1 MATLTQ
7 RGSAG
12 GMVVIQATPPVNRNP
27 YYTLLAPHL
36 NELGDEV
43 IFSTDFDE
51 LTKLAWSSDTSKE
64 SRPVIVHLHQL
75 EPLYRPRVE
84 EGNRAAAR
92 RFVDWVVKLRMLGA
106 SIVYTMHNRQPHDRR
121 LLGLDRE
128 VHTLISPV
136 VSRVVVHGDAAVEAA
151 ERWFPS
157 EKIAVVRHPNFVD
170 VYGPECPREYA
181 RRDLQVGTDE
191 FVVLAL
197 GELKPY
203 KGLELV
209 LDGFERASIPAARLL
224 IVGRNGDEEYV
235 RMLEDRVAEVGFGK
249 VRLVVRTLPEDDIAT
264 WLGVAD
270 VAVFGF
276 EEILMSGSVMLA
288 LSYGLPVVVP
298 SIGCIPEYV
307 SDGLNG
313 FLYEVGDAN
322 SLARAL
328 HRAKRSAIERS
339 AVKSSVEQY
348 HPREI
353 ALRMQEVYVE
363 SLDA

>member
-1 MATLTQ
+1 MTQ
-7 RGSAG
+7 RGSADG
-12 GMVVIQATPPVNRNP
+12 IVVIQATPPVNRNP
-27 YYTLLAPHL
+27 YYTLLAPYLREFGH
-36 NELGDEV
+36 EI
-43 IFSTDFDE
+43 IFSSDFGE
-51 LTKLAWSSDTSKE
+51 IAKHVLSLDTSREPK
-64 SRPVIVHLHQL
+64 PALVHLHQL
-75 EPLYRPRVE
+75 EPLYRARDE
-84 EGNRAAAR
+84 QGNRTAAR

-136 VSRVVVHGDAAVEAA
+136 VSRVVVHGDAAVEPA
-151 ERWFPS
+151 ERWFPP
-157 EKIAVVRHPNFVD
+157 EKISVVRHPSFVD
-170 VYGPECPREYA
+170 VYGPESPSQET
-181 RRDLQVGTDE
+181 RRDLQISADE

-197 GELKPY
+197 GEIKPY

-209 LDGFERASIPAARLL
+209 LNGFERASIPEARLL

-235 RMLEDRVAEVGFGK
+235 RKIEDLVAVLGFSK
-249 VRLVVRTLPEDDIAT
+249 VRLVVRTVPEEEIST